1 MAASPLQLTNK
12 CHPFLYYQK
21 RNNLA
26 FQFLKPVM
34 IIIMGE
40 SSQNKSQL
48 HTRQTMERNY
58 SLRLFGIKIDDMPI
72 IFTGKPNLKMHTKFI
87 KFQQA
92 KEKLY

>member
-1 MAASPLQLTNK
+1 
-12 CHPFLYYQK
+12 
-21 RNNLA
+21 
-26 FQFLKPVM
+26 
-34 IIIMGE
+34 MGE

-92 KEKLY
+92 KEKLYWRVQYVSEICTVNGISLIRGILGEDDTANRTTAQH